1 MDLTVQLPVHIA
13 HSASLQPAPIAEAV
27 LNVFPNHYNMMDEL
41 APASPYAYILA
52 LNLRDLEVMENRNLS
67 PPNSEYELVNTS
79 HEPEDVKKWLEK
91 RHNNQSETSSPALSD
106 GKPVVTPGENLFGH
120 ILFEAKKLQQNI
132 PFDSN
137 GQGTTPID
145 IPIHDSSDSFKRN
158 ESLVS
163 SPSGLTL
170 LMRKKAS
177 IPTIHDKS
185 LNIYENA
192 SNEIPKNRPRRK
204 LPPPPTTPAPE
215 MNCNMTDHSSIN
227 PIPDENPIPKTK
239 MRRRLLAVLTSPQ
252 NQ

>member
-1 MDLTVQLPVHIA
+1 
-13 HSASLQPAPIAEAV
+13 
-27 LNVFPNHYNMMDEL
+27 MDEL

-106 GKPVVTPGENLFGH
+106 GKPVVTPEIASTSPRSHSLLF
-120 ILFEAKKLQQNI
+120 KQNI

-185 LNIYENA
+185 L
-192 SNEIPKNRPRRK
+192 KPRRK